1 MAIPNELSAVT
12 QTQIAHCERPIRP
25 YIRRTPSSKPTQAD
39 FGLEPERLIFQLELL
54 QHCGSFKVRGA
65 FANLMTLEVPPGGVT
80 AASAGNHGAAV
91 AYGNEA
97 ASTGEN
103 FRSAHFFSGQDRAH
117 SRVRR

>member
-1 MAIPNELSAVT
+1 
-12 QTQIAHCERPIRP
+12 
-25 YIRRTPSSKPTQAD
+25 
-39 FGLEPERLIFQLELL
+39 
-54 QHCGSFKVRGA
+54 
-65 FANLMTLEVPPGGVT
+65 VT